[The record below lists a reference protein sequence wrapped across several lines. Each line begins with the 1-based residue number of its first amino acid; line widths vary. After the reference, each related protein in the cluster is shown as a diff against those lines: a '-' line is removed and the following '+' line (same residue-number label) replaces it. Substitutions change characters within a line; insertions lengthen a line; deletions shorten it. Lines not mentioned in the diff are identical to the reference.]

1 MIQLFQVG
9 VGSGGMVVLDLLCRD
24 ERVRKITLI
33 DPDVYQPHNVHRHY
47 FPAASMGRFKV
58 DLAAEWIGR
67 FRSDIEI
74 EAMPLAVEAPES
86 AVAAASATFGICAVD
101 VESAKFRFDA
111 LMRQHGK
118 SWTMGEVLSG
128 GIGGWVHRFVPG
140 GACYGCVASHLQ
152 RTMETDRTPAP
163 DYADPQAA
171 VPAARIP
178 ATKTA
183 INVIAALH
191 AQATLDLMDGIDPGF
206 SSVLMPLRQVEGIFA
221 DAMKPYRFRIA
232 RFPEC
237 LICGAAAM
245 AVPAGEDLDVAL
257 DQALARLGHE

>member
-74 EAMPLAVEAPES
+74 EALPLAVEAPES

-101 VESAKFRFDA
+101 VESAKFRFDV

-128 GIGGWVHRFVPG
+128 GIGV
-140 GACYGCVASHLQ
+140 GCIVLC
-152 RTMETDRTPAP
+152 PAG
-163 DYADPQAA
+163 
-171 VPAARIP
+171 P
-178 ATKTA
+178 AT
-183 INVIAALH
+183 VALP
-191 AQATLDLMDGIDPGF
+191 ATC
-206 SSVLMPLRQVEGIFA
+206 SVPWR
-221 DAMKPYRFRIA
+221 RIA
-232 RFPEC
+232 PPRRIMPTRRQQC
-237 LICGAAAM
+237 LRRASR
-245 AVPAGEDLDVAL
+245 P
-257 DQALARLGHE
+257 RRPPST